1 MEVTPRTVI
10 AVLAIAGAVVFTLSQ
25 RAQTAAL
32 NGAPPEGARY
42 RVGSGGGNGTLE
54 LKTGVRDGGFT
65 FAPQVFPADRE
76 LILKAVASSRPEA
89 RRLVGLVDG
98 LVNIS
103 VGSAGNGAAGK
114 TMTGG
119 TRYLVILDLAATWQR
134 GTQRAVNRLVM
145 HELAHVIDEALLTDA
160 FVRPLVEAVPV
171 GWGCDQGNSGA
182 CAAPEERF
190 AESFAKWATGDIGV
204 DVYLGYAIPPPE
216 PSLESWG
223 RSLAEWSG

>member
-1 MEVTPRTVI
+1 MDVTPRTVI
-10 AVLAIAGAVVFTLSQ
+10 AVLAIAGAVVFALSQ

-32 NGAPPEGARY
+32 NGAPPGGARY

-54 LKTGVRDGGFT
+54 LKGGLRDGSFT
-65 FAPQVFPADRE
+65 FAPQVVPADRE
-76 LILKAVASSRPEA
+76 LILGAVASSRPEA

-98 LVNIS
+98 LVDIS
-103 VGSAGNGAAGK
+103 VGSAGDGVAGK

-119 TRYLVILDLAATWQR
+119 TRFPMILDLAATWQR
-134 GTQRAVNRLVM
+134 GTHRAVNRLVM
-145 HELAHVIDEALLTDA
+145 HELAHVIDEALLTDE
-160 FVRPLVEAVPV
+160 FVRPLVDAVPT

-182 CAAPEERF
+182 CAAPQERF

-204 DVYLGYAIPPPE
+204 DVNLGYAIPPPA

-223 RSLAEWSG
+223 RPLAEWNG